1 MAEIKRDSPEIP
13 LPFAPFGKDVIVTRL
28 AGGEGMKRRLM
39 DMAIYPGVRVKLV
52 SSFGRGRVVVQVG
65 EARFALG
72 RGIAYRI
79 MVSENGNG

>member
-1 MAEIKRDSPEIP
+1 MSGTKKNVKEIP
-13 LPFAPFGKDVIVTRL
+13 LPFAPFGKEVVVSRL
-28 AGGEGMKRRLM
+28 VGGEGMKRRLM
-39 DMAIYPGVRVKLV
+39 DMAIYPGVAVKLL

>member
-1 MAEIKRDSPEIP
+1 MAIKKTKEIP
-13 LPFAPFGKDVIVTRL
+13 LPFAPFGKEVEIFRIM
-28 AGGEGMKRRLM
+28 GGEGMKRRLM
-39 DMAIYPGVRVKLV
+39 DMAIYPGAKVRLL

-79 MVSENGNG
+79 MVSNNGNK

>member
-1 MAEIKRDSPEIP
+1 MERQKHGEIP
-13 LPFAPFGKDVIVTRL
+13 LPFAPFGKDVEI
-28 AGGEGMKRRLM
+28 AHINGGEGMRRRLM
-39 DMAIYPGVRVKLV
+39 DMAIYPGAKIRLL

-79 MVSENGNG
+79 IVRENERKSP

>member
-1 MAEIKRDSPEIP
+1 MTETKTNEIP
-13 LPFAPFGKDVIVTRL
+13 LPFASFGKEVKVSRL
-28 AGGEGMKRRLM
+28 IGGEGMKRRLM
-39 DMAIYPGVRVKLV
+39 DMAIYPGVKVKLL

-79 MVSENGNG
+79 MVHENGNG

>member
-1 MAEIKRDSPEIP
+1 MESVKKREIP
-13 LPFAPFGKDVIVTRL
+13 LPFAPFGKEVEVSRL
-28 AGGEGMKRRLM
+28 LGGEGMRRRLL
-39 DMAIYPGVRVKLV
+39 DMAIYPGARVKLL

-65 EARFALG
+65 EARYALG

>member
-1 MAEIKRDSPEIP
+1 MVELKKKSEIP
-13 LPFAPFGKDVIVTRL
+13 LPFAPFGKDVEVTRL
-28 AGGEGMKRRLM
+28 VGGEGMRRRLM
-39 DMAIYPGVRVKLV
+39 DMAIYPGVRVRLL

-65 EARFALG
+65 EARYALG